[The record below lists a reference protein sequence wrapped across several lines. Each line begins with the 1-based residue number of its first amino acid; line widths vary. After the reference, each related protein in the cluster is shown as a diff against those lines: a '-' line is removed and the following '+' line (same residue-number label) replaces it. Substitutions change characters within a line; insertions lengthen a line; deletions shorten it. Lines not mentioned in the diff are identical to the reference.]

1 MRLYTSR
8 WQNRTL
14 ESSDV
19 VAVGISRGAPRFRV
33 GYRYRRLPDL
43 YPDGW
48 MFGIEDD
55 ARFEKVYVAKLDRLG
70 VDRIMEGLGKI
81 SDKEG
86 GADLALLCYE
96 ADPAQCHRSMFARW
110 WESETGEVVEE
121 LPDAGKG
128 RVKDN
133 GGGQL
138 RLWKES

>member
-86 GADLALLCYE
+86 GAPRSTLL
-96 ADPAQCHRSMFARW
+96 RSGPGSVPSFYVRSLVGIGDW
-110 WESETGEVVEE
+110 
-121 LPDAGKG
+121 
-128 RVKDN
+128 
-133 GGGQL
+133 
-138 RLWKES
+138 